1 MSRLYENS
9 TPEID
14 PTRSIIRSEAT
25 RPVSHR
31 GLEAMA
37 RRRFQ
42 DPKPFK
48 EGKFWWL
55 LIWDSSEPGSRKRQR
70 IKLAKA
76 DMAVREVQKIVD
88 EKLRPMNQ
96 GLALTG
102 SAMNFSD
109 FMDDIY
115 IPRYLPKEVLPGR
128 PAELSSSTRLSYR
141 GMISKYLRPDLGS
154 KCLRDLTRST
164 LQQYFS
170 GKGATVSYP
179 TMSKIRDA
187 LSSVLRSA
195 VDVEYLNKNPME
207 GLRLPKDRR
216 ARRPKPTITPEQF
229 ANLVQV
235 VSEPYATMIFVAVW
249 TGLRVSELI
258 GLKWHC
264 IHADSITIEERFCRG
279 DWATPKTDA
288 SAATIGVEPEV
299 IARLLRLPTLTVEVR
314 AGRAVRR
321 HKLVKSGGPDDLVFQ
336 SVQDG
341 SPMNDQNILKR
352 HIQPAARK
360 LGLPF
365 VNWRCL
371 RTSHATWL
379 VQAGAD
385 PKSVQGQMRHSR
397 ISTTMDIYAQIVPTS
412 QRRALQQLSAF
423 ASGGT
428 IPAELQTAAMDL
440 DFTEREEDEKD
451 VAENLRSNSR
461 SKTFQIN

>member
-1 MSRLYENS
+1 M
-9 TPEID
+9 
-14 PTRSIIRSEAT
+14 
-25 RPVSHR
+25 
-31 GLEAMA
+31 
-37 RRRFQ
+37 
-42 DPKPFK
+42 
-48 EGKFWWL
+48 
-55 LIWDSSEPGSRKRQR
+55 
-70 IKLAKA
+70 
-76 DMAVREVQKIVD
+76 
-88 EKLRPMNQ
+88 
-96 GLALTG
+96 
-102 SAMNFSD
+102 
-109 FMDDIY
+109 
-115 IPRYLPKEVLPGR
+115 
-128 PAELSSSTRLSYR
+128 
-141 GMISKYLRPDLGS
+141 
-154 KCLRDLTRST
+154 
-164 LQQYFS
+164 
-170 GKGATVSYP
+170 
-179 TMSKIRDA
+179 
-187 LSSVLRSA
+187 
-195 VDVEYLNKNPME
+195 
-207 GLRLPKDRR
+207 
-216 ARRPKPTITPEQF
+216 
-229 ANLVQV
+229 QV

-264 IHADSITIEERFCRG
+264 IHADSITIEERYCRG

-314 AGRAVRR
+314 AGRAVRK

-336 SVQDG
+336 RVQDG

-385 PKSVQGQMRHSR
+385 PKSVQGQVRHSR

-428 IPAELQTAAMDL
+428 IPAALQTAAMDL
-440 DFTEREEDEKD
+440 DFTEREEDERD
-451 VAENLRSNSR
+451 APENLRSNSR

>member
-1 MSRLYENS
+1 
-9 TPEID
+9 
-14 PTRSIIRSEAT
+14 
-25 RPVSHR
+25 
-31 GLEAMA
+31 
-37 RRRFQ
+37 
-42 DPKPFK
+42 
-48 EGKFWWL
+48 
-55 LIWDSSEPGSRKRQR
+55 
-70 IKLAKA
+70 
-76 DMAVREVQKIVD
+76 
-88 EKLRPMNQ
+88 
-96 GLALTG
+96 
-102 SAMNFSD
+102 
-109 FMDDIY
+109 
-115 IPRYLPKEVLPGR
+115 
-128 PAELSSSTRLSYR
+128 
-141 GMISKYLRPDLGS
+141 
-154 KCLRDLTRST
+154 
-164 LQQYFS
+164 
-170 GKGATVSYP
+170 
-179 TMSKIRDA
+179 MSKIRDA

-299 IARLLRLPTLTVEVR
+299 IARLLRLTTLTVEVR
-314 AGRAVRR
+314 AGNAIRK

-379 VQAGAD
+379 IQAGAD
-385 PKSVQGQMRHSR
+385 PKSVQGQMRHAR

-412 QRRALQQLSAF
+412 QRRALQQLTTF
-423 ASGGT
+423 AGT
-428 IPAELQTAAMDL
+428 GALPAPQQIGEMDL
-440 DFTEREEDEKD
+440 DFTERREGN

-461 SKTFQIN
+461 SNTFQIN